1 MVGGLKLGKLQGGKL
16 SVMASILSKRRVQTG
31 IRPFDPYRDL
41 EAVAELIGIAFGDNL
56 DPAGRAALAE
66 MRRAAR
72 FGVVFGWLYQ
82 TGWSVEDSPPGFVW
96 IERGRVVGN
105 VSLRRTPARGGFLV
119 GNVAVHPDWQGR
131 GIAGALMEAALDEI
145 ASLGGQWVGLE
156 VEADNQV
163 ARRLYERLQFAE
175 VSRILHLLRPAG
187 SSWNGE
193 IPRCPS
199 LRRGR
204 HGDSEALI
212 DLVRAVIPEYQRP
225 LLELRL
231 VDYRLSWERALDH
244 FLEGRREVWWVIEEK
259 GAVCAAV
266 RVLRERRGRPDR
278 LEFLVSPEY
287 GGRFEDV
294 LVWRA
299 ISSLRGAPKK
309 MIEVLLPNP
318 DDSLVEALKIAG
330 FRKLRVLIQMRRDLA
345 ALTHQVYLA

>member
-1 MVGGLKLGKLQGGKL
+1 MVSALRKGK
-16 SVMASILSKRRVQTG
+16 VQTG

-41 EAVAELIGIAFGDNL
+41 GAVAELIGVAFGDNL

-72 FGVVFGWLYQ
+72 FGVFFGWLYQ
-82 TGWSVEDSPPGFVW
+82 TGWSGEDSPPGFVW
-96 IERGRVVGN
+96 IEKGRVVGN
-105 VSLRRTPARGGFLV
+105 VSLRRTPTRGGFLI

-131 GIAGALMEAALDEI
+131 GIAGELMEAALAKI

-156 VEADNQV
+156 VEAGNQV
-163 ARRLYERLQFAE
+163 ACRLYERLQFSE
-175 VSRILHLLRPAG
+175 VSRMLHMLRPAG
-187 SSWNGE
+187 LPWNGKV
-193 IPRCPS
+193 PRCSS

-204 HGDSEALI
+204 HRDSGALI
-212 DLVRAVIPEYQRP
+212 DLMQAVIPEYQRP

-231 VDYRLSWERALDH
+231 ADYRLSWERALDH

-259 GAVCAAV
+259 ETVCAAV
-266 RVLRERRGRPDR
+266 RVLRECRGRPDR

-294 LVWRA
+294 LVSRA

-309 MIEVLLPNP
+309 VVEVLLPNP
-318 DDSLVEALKIAG
+318 SDSLVTALRMVG
-330 FRKLRVLIQMRRDLA
+330 FRELRVLIQMRRG
-345 ALTHQVYLA
+345 LTAPKHPVCLDKV